1 MRIIQLLFVLF
12 AIFVLSRIVVRFRL
26 HTIGLK
32 ELIWGICF
40 WSAVVICVMVPGIT
54 QWFARILG
62 VGRGADAV
70 FYFGLVG
77 LSYAMFR
84 LYFRCRHLEHQMT
97 ALVRELALK
106 EAQRTL

>member
-12 AIFVLSRIVVRFRL
+12 AIFALSRIVVRFRL
-26 HTIGLK
+26 HTIELK
-32 ELIWGICF
+32 ELIWGSCF
-40 WSAVVICVMVPGIT
+40 WAAVVLCVILPGIT
-54 QWFARILG
+54 QWFAGILG

-70 FYFGLVG
+70 FYIGLVG

-84 LYFRCRHLEHQMT
+84 LYFRCRHMERQIT